1 MKTFIAMILAGAI
14 SIGIAQ
20 GQETVKEKTEEAWD
34 KTKETA
40 KDVGE
45 AAKDTGRA
53 VVKGTKKAVDAVAD
67 ALTPDPDASRVDVK
81 LTEHNIDMPKSV
93 SPGKTAFVVKNAGK
107 EKHNFEVR
115 GKGTDQKF
123 LVALT
128 PDQTKVLHVNLKR
141 GTYKVYCPLD
151 RHEEKGM
158 EVNLTVR

>member
-1 MKTFIAMILAGAI
+1 MKIIVAMILAGAI

-20 GQETVKEKTEEAWD
+20 GQETVKEKTAEAWD

-40 KDVGE
+40 KD
-45 AAKDTGRA
+45 AGRA
-53 VVKGTKKAVDAVAD
+53 VVKGTKKAVDVVAD

-81 LTEHNIDMPKSV
+81 LTEHHIDMPKSV
-93 SPGKTAFVVKNAGK
+93 SPGKTAFVVKNAGE
-107 EKHNFEVR
+107 EKHNFEIR

-158 EVNLTVR
+158 EFNLTVR